1 MLILKL
7 IPGLQDIAGPQV
19 THFLNLCGAFFSPGT
34 GQLTKLLGTL
44 VVDEL
49 HLVGDASRGYLL
61 EIFLSKAGC
70 WCCWLQGITFLHV
83 RFETTCA
90 CFFCCNLRDL
100 RDFIF
105 RQISGKK
112 KGTVVAQQCSTDFFL
127 WFAIAE
133 TFFLT
138 LFTWPAMANQK
149 TIVSWPL
156 QVLFLAPEIQA
167 ACLDFSWQKHC
178 SSSTPFS
185 VDESS

>member
-70 WCCWLQGITFLHV
+70 
-83 RFETTCA
+83 
-90 CFFCCNLRDL
+90 
-100 RDFIF
+100 
-105 RQISGKK
+105 
-112 KGTVVAQQCSTDFFL
+112 
-127 WFAIAE
+127 
-133 TFFLT
+133 
-138 LFTWPAMANQK
+138 
-149 TIVSWPL
+149 
-156 QVLFLAPEIQA
+156 
-167 ACLDFSWQKHC
+167 
-178 SSSTPFS
+178 
-185 VDESS
+185 